1 MAIDQKRGVDRLM
14 VDLPLAAAAHIKR
27 IAKEQKRSVNFIL
40 CEMLITALHDAQPR
54 GLVEEEQAPYGEIA
68 SVKKKPKKEA

>member
-27 IAKEQKRSVNFIL
+27 IAKDQKRSVNFIL
-40 CEMLITALHDAQPR
+40 CEMLITALHDMSPR
-54 GLVEEEQAPYGEIA
+54 GLVEEAQAPYGEL
-68 SVKKKPKKEA
+68 SPKPKREKTK